1 MKKLN
6 IAYFL
11 DNFYPQVNGVVTS
24 SINTCSEMSKRG
36 HRVLAVAPKP
46 FDLKNYPED
55 YFPYDIV
62 FQDGFPA
69 YFYPDFNFTYTFD
82 NRIYKKLKEFKPDLI
97 HFHAPFTLGYQA
109 IRIAKKLKVPVVGTF
124 HTFFA
129 EPEYLKLIGMENN
142 KFLQNFGW
150 FYSNNFFNKCDMA
163 VSPGKATA
171 EILKKNKLK
180 TPIQI
185 ISNGVECMKYQN
197 FNCSYKFTFSYK
209 EEFDYILYIGRVSQ
223 EKDIDILLDSLTIL
237 LKKKKNTILV
247 VVGGGPSIEDLK
259 KRSVELGIKD
269 NVIFTGMIPNKDLL
283 ESGLLKKV
291 KLFVTASTSE
301 NQPMTILES
310 IMFGLPIVG
319 VDARGVP
326 ELVEGNGFIVK
337 PKDPEALAE
346 KMYEI
351 LSNEKLRETFSK
363 RSLELSEKYDIRNTS
378 DVMEKMYM
386 RLLD

>member
-82 NRIYKKLKEFKPDLI
+82 NKIYKKLKEFKPDLI

-197 FNCSYKFTFSYK
+197 FNCSYKLTFSYK

-386 RLLD
+386 SLLD

>member
-197 FNCSYKFTFSYK
+197 FNCSYKLTFSYK

-386 RLLD
+386 SLLD

>member
-1 MKKLN
+1 
-6 IAYFL
+6 
-11 DNFYPQVNGVVTS
+11 
-24 SINTCSEMSKRG
+24 MSKRG

-82 NRIYKKLKEFKPDLI
+82 NKIYKKLKEFKPDLI

-197 FNCSYKFTFSYK
+197 FNCSYKLTFSYK

-386 RLLD
+386 SLLD

>member
-11 DNFYPQVNGVVTS
+11 DNFFPQVNGVVTS

-82 NRIYKKLKEFKPDLI
+82 NKIYKKLKEFKPDLI

-197 FNCSYKFTFSYK
+197 FNCSYKLTFSYK

-351 LSNEKLRETFSK
+351 LSSEKLRETFSK

-386 RLLD
+386 SLLD

>member
-36 HRVLAVAPKP
+36 HRILAVAPKP

-55 YFPYDIV
+55 YFPYDII

-82 NRIYKKLKEFKPDLI
+82 SKIYKKLKEFKPDLI

-129 EPEYLKLIGMENN
+129 EPEYRKLIGMENN
-142 KFLQNFGW
+142 KLLQNFGW
-150 FYSNNFFNKCDMA
+150 FYSNNFFNRCDMV

-197 FNCSYKFTFSYK
+197 FNSSYKFPFRYN
-209 EEFDYILYIGRVSQ
+209 EDFDYILYIGRVSQ

-237 LKKKKNTILV
+237 LKKKKNTVLI
-247 VVGGGPSIEDLK
+247 VVGGGPSIDSLK
-259 KRSVELGIKD
+259 KRSVELGISD

-337 PKDPEALAE
+337 PKDPEALAG

-351 LSNEKLRETFSK
+351 LSDEKLRETFAK
-363 RSLELSEKYDIRNTS
+363 RSLELSKKYDIRNTS
-378 DVMEKMYM
+378 DAMEKMYLS
-386 RLLD
+386 LLS